1 MQDIIHS
8 MFPVI
13 LHSIIL
19 CENNVL
25 ASGEIL
31 QLSAQ
36 QYVFGMGP
44 WYYDLTFFFFFFFPS
59 NYLGNQDNTARIKCK
74 EVVKEGYN
82 FSV

>member
-1 MQDIIHS
+1 

-19 CENNVL
+19 CENNVM

-31 QLSAQ
+31 QLNAQ

-44 WYYDLTFFFFFFFPS
+44 WCYNLSFFFLFFKLPWQS
-59 NYLGNQDNTARIKCK
+59 RQQSQDTKCK